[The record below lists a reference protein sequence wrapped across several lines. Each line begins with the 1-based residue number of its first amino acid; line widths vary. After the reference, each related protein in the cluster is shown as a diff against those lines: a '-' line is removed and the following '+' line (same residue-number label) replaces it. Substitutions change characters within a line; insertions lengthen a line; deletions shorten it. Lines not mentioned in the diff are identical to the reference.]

1 MNPTANPTSIKRETA
16 MAEAGDE
23 CLSVRG
29 MHTWLHAR
37 QQGKSNDVHLV
48 RGIDFD
54 IRCGQTLALVGESGS
69 GKSLTSL
76 SLMRLLARSQTW
88 SHQGRALFTAAD
100 GRQHDLL
107 SADEATLRGLRGNH
121 MAMIFQEPMTCLNPV
136 LSIGDQLSEPLR
148 LHKGLDAQA
157 ARSEALR
164 ALDEVEI
171 PAAAQ
176 RLAQYPHQLS
186 GGMRQRVMI
195 AMAMVCRPRLLI
207 ADEPTT
213 ALDVTIQAQI
223 LKLIT
228 RLRKERAMA
237 VLFITHNLGVVAHHA
252 DDVAVMYAG
261 QIVEAASVKALFA
274 SPVHPY
280 TNALLRC
287 LPGQRRLGRTPPEGA
302 SPAGATSSP
311 ALYAISGQAPN
322 MAQLGVGCAFAP
334 RCESALPACQ
344 SQQPTWHEQPHRQWR
359 CSVKTE
365 TVKEVA

>member
-1 MNPTANPTSIKRETA
+1 MNPSANNPTAIEGPF
-16 MAEAGDE
+16 MAAAGND

-29 MHTWLHAR
+29 MHTWLHSR
-37 QQGKSNDVHLV
+37 QGGTPGDVHLV

-88 SHQGRALFTAAD
+88 SHQGSALFTAAD

-107 SADEATLRGLRGNH
+107 SAEEATLRGLRGNH

-157 ARSEALR
+157 ARLEALR

-176 RLAQYPHQLS
+176 RLGQYPHQLS

-228 RLRKERAMA
+228 RLRKERGMA

-261 QIVEAASVKALFA
+261 QIVEATAVKTLFS

-280 TNALLRC
+280 TQALLRC
-287 LPGQRRLGRTPPEGA
+287 LPGQRRLGRARHELE
-302 SPAGATSSP
+302 SPGDPAASP
-311 ALYAISGQAPN
+311 ALYAIRGQAPN
-322 MAQLGVGCAFAP
+322 MAQLGGGCAFAP
-334 RCESALPACQ
+334 RCDSAQTDCQ
-344 SQQPTWHEQPHRQWR
+344 TQPPTWHQLTHRQWR
-359 CSVKTE
+359 CSMKTDAVTE
-365 TVKEVA
+365 AA

>member
-1 MNPTANPTSIKRETA
+1 MNASVNAMESTKNTSA
-16 MAEAGDE
+16 GNAGDE

-37 QQGKSNDVHLV
+37 QNGKQSDVHLV

-54 IRCGQTLALVGESGS
+54 IRCGKTLALVGESGS

-88 SHQGRALFTAAD
+88 SHQGSAMFTAAD

-107 SADEATLRGLRGNH
+107 SADESTLRGLRGNH

-148 LHKGLDAQA
+148 WHKGLDARA
-157 ARSEALR
+157 AQHEALR
-164 ALDEVEI
+164 ALEEVEI

-176 RLAQYPHQLS
+176 RLGQYPHQLS

-228 RLRKERAMA
+228 RLRHERGMA
-237 VLFITHNLGVVAHHA
+237 VLFITHNLGVVAHHS

-261 QIVEAASVKALFA
+261 QIVESTAVKTLFS
-274 SPVHPY
+274 SPTHPY

-287 LPGQRRLGRTPPEGA
+287 LPGQRRLGRSPQGEEAA
-302 SPAGATSSP
+302 SGQAPST
-311 ALYAISGQAPN
+311 ALYAIRGQAPN
-322 MAQLGVGCAFAP
+322 MAQLGTGCAFAP
-334 RCESALPACQ
+334 RCDSAQPDCHTKAPNLLQ
-344 SQQPTWHEQPHRQWR
+344 SPHRQWR
-359 CSVKTE
+359 CPLKAE
-365 TVKEVA
+365 PLKEVV